1 MQLASA
7 PQILQSVMT
16 HIQPHMA
23 YLSGNPAG
31 AATDHGGRDV
41 GQLSFTLVQG
51 SAITST
57 GRGGGRAGRQ
67 LSPSV
72 IVAEVMIHGAG
83 AS

>member
-16 HIQPHMA
+16 HIQPHMV

-51 SAITST
+51 SAITVQ
-57 GRGGGRAGRQ
+57 GVAVAGRVG
-67 LSPSV
+67 SSAP
-72 IVAEVMIHGAG
+72 
-83 AS
+83 ASSWSTWPK